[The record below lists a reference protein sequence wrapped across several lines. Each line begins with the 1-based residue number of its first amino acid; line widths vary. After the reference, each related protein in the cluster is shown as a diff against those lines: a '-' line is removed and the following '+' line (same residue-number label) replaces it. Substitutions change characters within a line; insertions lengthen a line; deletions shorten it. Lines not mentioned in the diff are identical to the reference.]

1 MMNALLLN
9 VDIYRLIVNFCWFS
23 LFVILLLIGYRM
35 LLRRF
40 KRNVI
45 SNEDFVS
52 LYPVQKGSGEIQFL
66 FEAIKPGSAT
76 LKLFPKEGGEEIVLF
91 DGDYTA
97 GNTII
102 PFDTTKLSNGPYF
115 YELKTEFQK
124 SSKLLE
130 IRN

>member
-1 MMNALLLN
+1 MSTLLLN
-9 VDIYRLIVNFCWFS
+9 VDIYRFIVNFCWFS
-23 LFVILLLIGYRM
+23 LFVILVLIGYRM

-40 KRNVI
+40 KQNII
-45 SNEDFVS
+45 SKEDFVS
-52 LYPVQKGSGEIQFL
+52 LYPVQNGSGEIQFL
-66 FEAIKPGSAT
+66 FEAIKPGSGT
-76 LKLFPKEGGEEIVLF
+76 LKLFPKDGGEEIVLF
-91 DGDYTA
+91 DGEYTA

-102 PFDTTKLSNGPYF
+102 RFDTRKLSNGPYF